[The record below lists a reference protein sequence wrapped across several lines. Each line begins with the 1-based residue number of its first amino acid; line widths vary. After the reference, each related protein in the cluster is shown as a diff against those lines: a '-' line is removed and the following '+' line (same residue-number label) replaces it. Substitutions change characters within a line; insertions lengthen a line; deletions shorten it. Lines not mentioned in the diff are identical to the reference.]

1 MSEAPYQSQ
10 PADSFDPPKSSGSCW
25 LYGCLGSIALLSIL
39 VVCGGVGTYWF
50 VNNQIQK
57 YTSETAA
64 DLPVVEIGEER
75 LAELESRVDGFKTAV
90 EAESTPPEL
99 ILTADEINA
108 MIAKQDDLRGR
119 VFVKIAEGQVE
130 GDVSIPVAGRFFNG
144 SATFDVKL
152 VDGMLFVNLK
162 AATIKGEPV
171 PDMAIE
177 AIGKENLAKE
187 LNTDPDMAK
196 FIKSLDSVRIEGD
209 KIILSPKVAEADVE
223 PAPDNND
230 NATGE
235 SAGTDDKSAQS
246 PSDSDANSQ

>member
-75 LAELESRVDGFKTAV
+75 LAELESRVGGFKTAV

-119 VFVKIAEGQVE
+119 VFVKIADGQVE

-144 SATFDVKL
+144 SATFDVNL

-209 KIILSPKVAEADVE
+209 KIILSPKVAAPEGAAGQPDASTE
-223 PAPDNND
+223 PADDSQPADAASDEPAAAVQND
-230 NATGE
+230 
-235 SAGTDDKSAQS
+235 
-246 PSDSDANSQ
+246 

>member
-119 VFVKIAEGQVE
+119 VFVKIADGQVE

-209 KIILSPKVAEADVE
+209 KIILSPKVAAPEDAASQPDASTE
-223 PAPDNND
+223 PADDSQPADAASDEPAAAVQND
-230 NATGE
+230 
-235 SAGTDDKSAQS
+235 
-246 PSDSDANSQ
+246 